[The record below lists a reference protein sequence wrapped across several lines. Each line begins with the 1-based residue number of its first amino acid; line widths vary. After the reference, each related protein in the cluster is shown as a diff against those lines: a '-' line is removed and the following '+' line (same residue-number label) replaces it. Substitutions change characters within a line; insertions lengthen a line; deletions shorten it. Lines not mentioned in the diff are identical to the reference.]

1 MRFKTKTSPFYNSSN
16 HINGVMLQVLYALM
30 PGTIVMCVFFG
41 WGILFNIV
49 LAITFALVLEGVA
62 LKIRQRPVMPFLT
75 DLSAITAAWLFALT
89 LPPLVPWWIV
99 LIGVFFAIIVAKQ
112 LYGGIGYNPFNPAM
126 VGYAVLI
133 VSFPFE
139 MSQWINP
146 NNELFGFM
154 DSLHFVFGGAVPL
167 DDTKTWDAITMAT
180 PLDEV
185 KTGLR
190 AATDYASIVAQSAYL
205 KNFSQNTW
213 LWSSLAFALGGAW
226 LLYKKVIHWQIPIAL
241 LGSLALIAS
250 VFYLFVPNSFGS
262 PVFHIISGA
271 SVLGAFFIATDP
283 VSASTTPMGKIIYG
297 ACIGVLIY
305 IIRTWGNYPDAI
317 AFAVL
322 IMNMAVPLIDYYT
335 QPRTLGHTKN
345 HINARRAK
353 KQTKKEHEL

>member
-1 MRFKTKTSPFYNSSN
+1 M
-16 HINGVMLQVLYALM
+16 QVLYALM
-30 PGTIVMCVFFG
+30 PGTVVMCVFFG

-49 LAITFALVLEGVA
+49 LAIAFALLLEAIA
-62 LKIRQRPVMPFLT
+62 LKIRKRPVMPFLT

-99 LIGVFFAIIVAKQ
+99 FIGIFFAIIVAKQ

-146 NNELFGFM
+146 NNDLFSLV
-154 DSLHFVFGGAVPL
+154 DSFKFVFGGTTPE
-167 DDTKTWDAITMAT
+167 WDAITMAT

-190 AATDYASIVAQSAYL
+190 AGKDYSTIVAQSAYL
-205 KNFSQNTW
+205 KGAGQNTW
-213 LWSSLAFALGGAW
+213 LWSSLAFAIGGAW
-226 LLYKKVIHWQIPIAL
+226 LLYKKIIHWQIPAAL
-241 LGSLALIAS
+241 LGSLALIS
-250 VFYLFVPNSFGS
+250 SIFYVISPTSFGS
-262 PVFHIISGA
+262 PLLHIISGA

-305 IIRTWGNYPDAI
+305 IIRTWGN
-317 AFAVL
+317 
-322 IMNMAVPLIDYYT
+322 
-335 QPRTLGHTKN
+335 
-345 HINARRAK
+345 
-353 KQTKKEHEL
+353 

>member
-1 MRFKTKTSPFYNSSN
+1 MKFKTKTSPFYNSTSN
-16 HINGVMLQVLYALM
+16 VNGVMLQVLYALV
-30 PGTIVMCVFFG
+30 PGTVVMCVFFG

-49 LAITFALVLEGVA
+49 LAIVFALVLEAIA
-62 LKIRQRPVMPFLT
+62 LKIRKRPVMPFLT

-99 LIGVFFAIIVAKQ
+99 FVGIFFAIIVAKQ

-146 NNELFGFM
+146 NNDLFGFV
-154 DSLHFVFGGAVPL
+154 DSFKFVFTGAMPE
-167 DDTKTWDAITMAT
+167 WDAITMAT

-190 AATDYASIVAQSAYL
+190 AGTDYSVIVAQSAYL
-205 KNFSQNTW
+205 KSVSQNTW

-226 LLYKKVIHWQIPIAL
+226 LLYKKIIHWQIPVAL
-241 LGSLALIAS
+241 LGSLALIS
-250 VFYLFVPNSFGS
+250 SIFYIFSPTSFGS
-262 PVFHIISGA
+262 PLFHLISGA
-271 SVLGAFFIATDP
+271 SVVGAFFIATDP

-317 AFAVL
+317 TFGVL

-335 QPRTLGHTKN
+335 QPRVLGHKKKG
-345 HINARRAK
+345 RASK
-353 KQTKKEHEL
+353 GDSL

>member
-1 MRFKTKTSPFYNSSN
+1 MKFKTKTSPFYNSTSN
-16 HINGVMLQVLYALM
+16 VNGVMLQVLYALM
-30 PGTIVMCVFFG
+30 PGTLLMCVFFG

-49 LAITFALVLEGVA
+49 LAMIFALLMEAIA
-62 LKIRQRPVMPFLT
+62 LKIRQRPVMPFLR
-75 DLSAITAAWLFALT
+75 DLSAITAAWLFALS

-99 LIGVFFAIIVAKQ
+99 FVGIFFTIIVAKQ

-146 NNELFGFM
+146 NIDAFGFIE
-154 DSLHFVFGGAVPL
+154 SFKFVFSGTSPE
-167 DDTKTWDAITMAT
+167 WDAITMAT

-190 AATDYASIVAQSAYL
+190 AGTEYSDIIAQSENL
-205 KNFSQNTW
+205 KGKSQNVW
-213 LWSSLAFALGGAW
+213 LWISLAFSLGGVW
-226 LLYKKVIHWQIPIAL
+226 LLYKKIIHWQIPAAL
-241 LGSLALIAS
+241 LGSLALISTLFYVFSPSSFAS
-250 VFYLFVPNSFGS
+250 PY
-262 PVFHIISGA
+262 FHLISGA
-271 SVLGAFFIATDP
+271 SILGAFFIATDP

-297 ACIGVLIY
+297 ACIGFLIY

-317 AFAVL
+317 AFGVL

-335 QPRTLGHTKN
+335 QPRVLGHS
-345 HINARRAK
+345 K
-353 KQTKKEHEL
+353 KRQAHKGDNL

>member
-1 MRFKTKTSPFYNSSN
+1 MKFKTKTSPFYNSTSN
-16 HINGVMLQVLYALM
+16 INGVMLQVLYALM
-30 PGTIVMCVFFG
+30 PGTVVMCVFFG

-49 LAITFALVLEGVA
+49 LAIIFALALEAIA
-62 LKIRQRPVMPFLT
+62 LKIRKRPVMPFLT

-89 LPPLVPWWIV
+89 LPPLMPWWIV
-99 LIGVFFAIIVAKQ
+99 FVGIFFAIIVAKQ

-146 NNELFGFM
+146 NNDLVSLS
-154 DSLHFVFGGAVPL
+154 DSFKFVFGGAIPE
-167 DDTKTWDAITMAT
+167 WDAITMAT

-190 AATDYASIVAQSAYL
+190 AGNEYASIVTQSDYL
-205 KNFSQNTW
+205 RNAAQNTW
-213 LWSSLAFALGGAW
+213 LWTSLAFALGGSW
-226 LLYKKVIHWQIPIAL
+226 LLYKKIIHWQIPAAL
-241 LGSLALIAS
+241 LGSLALIS
-250 VFYLFVPNSFGS
+250 SLFYLFSAENFAS
-262 PVFHIISGA
+262 PLFHIISGA

-335 QPRTLGHTKN
+335 QPRVLGHAKN
-345 HINARRAK
+345 GHPSNK
-353 KQTKKEHEL
+353 DQS

>member
-1 MRFKTKTSPFYNSSN
+1 MKFKTKTSPFYNSTSN
-16 HINGVMLQVLYALM
+16 ISGVMLQVLYALI
-30 PGTIVMCVFFG
+30 PGTAVMCFFFG

-49 LAITFALVLEGVA
+49 LAIIFALALEAIA
-62 LKIRQRPVMPFLT
+62 LKIRNRPVMPFLF

-89 LPPLVPWWIV
+89 LPPLMPWWIV
-99 LIGVFFAIIVAKQ
+99 FIGIFFAIIVAKQ

-146 NNELFGFM
+146 NNELFSFT
-154 DSLHFVFGGAVPL
+154 DSFKLIFSDAKPE
-167 DDTKTWDAITMAT
+167 WDAITMAT

-190 AATDYASIVAQSAYL
+190 AGTDYSSIIMQSVYL
-205 KNFSQNTW
+205 KSAASNTW
-213 LWSSLAFALGGAW
+213 LWSSFAFALGGAW
-226 LLYKKVIHWQIPIAL
+226 LLYKKIIHWQIPAAL
-241 LGSLALIAS
+241 LGSLFIIS
-250 VFYLFVPNSFGS
+250 TVFYLYSPASFAS
-262 PVFHIISGA
+262 PIFHLMSGA
-271 SVLGAFFIATDP
+271 SILGAFFIATDP

-297 ACIGVLIY
+297 ACIGLLIY

-322 IMNMAVPLIDYYT
+322 IMNMTVPLIDYYT
-335 QPRTLGHTKN
+335 QPRVLGHNKN
-345 HINARRAK
+345 N
-353 KQTKKEHEL
+353 KENQ

>member
-1 MRFKTKTSPFYNSSN
+1 
-16 HINGVMLQVLYALM
+16 MLQVLYALM
-30 PGTIVMCVFFG
+30 PGTVVMCVFFG
-41 WGILFNIV
+41 WGILFNVV
-49 LAITFALVLEGVA
+49 LSIIFALALEAIA
-62 LKIRQRPVMPFLT
+62 LKIRKRPVMPFLT

-99 LIGVFFAIIVAKQ
+99 FVGIFFAIIVAKQ

-146 NNELFGFM
+146 SNELFSLS
-154 DSLHFVFGGAVPL
+154 DSFKFIFTGASPE
-167 DDTKTWDAITMAT
+167 WDAITMAT

-190 AATDYASIVAQSAYL
+190 KGTEYSTIVMQSAYL
-205 KNFSQNTW
+205 KNVNQNTW
-213 LWSSLAFALGGAW
+213 LLISLAFAIGGLW
-226 LLYKKVIHWQIPIAL
+226 LLYKKIIHWQIPLAL
-241 LGSLALIAS
+241 LGSLALISSIFYIFSPTTFAS
-250 VFYLFVPNSFGS
+250 PLF
-262 PVFHIISGA
+262 HLISGA
-271 SVLGAFFIATDP
+271 SILGAFFIATDP

-322 IMNMAVPLIDYYT
+322 ILNMAVPLIDYYT
-335 QPRTLGHTKN
+335 QPRVLGHTK
-345 HINARRAK
+345 HVVDHGK
-353 KQTKKEHEL
+353 KNPSSNGDQP